1 MESEHEL
8 LGSKDKNKGWIHH
21 KNKDG
26 SEFTKQE
33 RTEIEAFLNPL
44 QDMIIEN
51 IEKDNE
57 ALRKNNSV

>member
-1 MESEHEL
+1 MKSEHESL
-8 LGSKDKNKGWIHH
+8 SSKDKNKGWIHH
-21 KNKDG
+21 KHRDG

-33 RTEIEAFLNPL
+33 RDQIEAFLNPL

-57 ALRKNNSV
+57 ALKR